1 MLLAPSPD
9 GERFGDPGLPSGPY
23 PARETDCV
31 GLIQLTSQ
39 ALRRTGHSAL
49 HDIRESIRDSVV
61 FLEGRVASYYL
72 KQLAQEAI
80 RQAFPTALLCN
91 ELKVGA

>member
-1 MLLAPSPD
+1 MMLAPSPN

-39 ALRRTGHSAL
+39 ALRRTGHSASY
-49 HDIRESIRDSVV
+49 DIRVSFRGSVV
-61 FLEGRVASYYL
+61 FVEGRVASYYL
-72 KQLAQEAI
+72 NRLAQEAI
-80 RQAFPTALLCN
+80 RQAFPTALLRN
-91 ELKVGA
+91 ELEVGA